1 METHSPVV
9 CKLLVCCP
17 NEEKR
22 RIDAEINLSVV
33 DFEQLLTD
41 AAGAKSIS
49 EVSVQVL
56 DSEDEDGKLVAQ
68 QVAPVQLL
76 SRCTQWLKK
85 EISAPFKGK
94 AWNQAQKKLTIHVSL
109 KQPSVQ
115 LVSPEVS
122 RISIRKDHDR
132 GEPLKRSR
140 SYEQAAINKAVRDNV
155 PYNLDSSLK
164 NPRVLIAKD
173 IQREPHL
180 QPVWDK
186 CFAAG
191 FAQVAD
197 LQPRVTVDCFKKK
210 WQKYATDYNAQR
222 ARYEKVKATH
232 KEELACKPEDL
243 EKKPW
248 KKLWNKESRAA
259 WRSFKYAQPDNP
271 DAGPSERRI
280 AMEDMNVTDRQQELI
295 NALLQRKQI
304 ESSKT
309 SFTVPATPVPVGA
322 GGTAQHT
329 PGLGALELPKGTTKS
344 GRKDEP
350 PGTQDGRTSQRQKQ
364 PANGEDALMMVLAA
378 NAARIHQKEKEIKAA
393 RRRQAKSSE
402 PSKARNSSRNAT
414 NSSKAAAKKVTNN
427 DDVRPSTKVRRTST
441 GIKKKVPVE
450 DKSTDGDDNNDSYDH
465 RRKKVKSA
473 SEDVRCTRA
482 RRQRG
487 SSGSKKKQELLQEEV
502 SKDEKSED
510 EQDDATSAREDD
522 DNEDSEIEDD

>member
-1 METHSPVV
+1 
-9 CKLLVCCP
+9 
-17 NEEKR
+17 
-22 RIDAEINLSVV
+22 
-33 DFEQLLTD
+33 
-41 AAGAKSIS
+41 
-49 EVSVQVL
+49 
-56 DSEDEDGKLVAQ
+56 
-68 QVAPVQLL
+68 
-76 SRCTQWLKK
+76 
-85 EISAPFKGK
+85 SAPFKGK

-210 WQKYATDYNAQR
+210 WQKYAMDYNAQR

-232 KEELACKPEDL
+232 KEELACKP
-243 EKKPW
+243 
-248 KKLWNKESRAA
+248 
-259 WRSFKYAQPDNP
+259 
-271 DAGPSERRI
+271 
-280 AMEDMNVTDRQQELI
+280 
-295 NALLQRKQI
+295 
-304 ESSKT
+304 
-309 SFTVPATPVPVGA
+309 ATPVPDGA

-344 GRKDEP
+344 GRNDEP

-364 PANGEDALMMVLAA
+364 PAHGEDALMMVLAA

-441 GIKKKVPVE
+441 GIKRKVPVE